1 MWARGFFFV
10 RGSTYRRKEAVWAR
24 GFIVVGKREEYVRTG
39 EPKQNFPAEKERLEK
54 SARKVANFSA
64 VNWKDRADSL
74 AG

>member
-1 MWARGFFFV
+1 MSVGAWVFFCKREYVQAKKSCLGAGF
-10 RGSTYRRKEAVWAR
+10 
-24 GFIVVGKREEYVRTG
+24 VVGKREEYVRTG